1 MKNINFSISN
11 LAWDI
16 SYESEVIKILNNS
29 LISGVE
35 ISLRKYFDNLENLTT
50 DQILSLKNYGI
61 VNDLKISSLQSL
73 LFKREDLSIFASG
86 VGREQVIEYLNSIYK
101 IAKLLQVKPMV
112 FGSPKNR
119 KKGQLTSKRAFDS
132 ATEFFSDLISEWDA
146 NGPYIAF
153 EANPSV
159 YGCDFIVNNSEAIE
173 FVNSVNSPNLRW
185 HLDYGC
191 SLLAGEN
198 PTLLLMNSK
207 KLPSHIHM
215 SEKNLGPFI
224 KKNLKNYIDFLIA
237 LQICK
242 YDGVVTFEMLPHQNL
257 NSFVE
262 NIKLIDLMISES
274 H

>member
-35 ISLRKYFDNLENLTT
+35 ISLRKYFDHLENLTT
-50 DQILSLKNYGI
+50 DQILSLKNYWI
-61 VNDLKISSLQSL
+61 INDLKISSLQSL

-101 IAKLLQVKPMV
+101 IA
-112 FGSPKNR
+112 
-119 KKGQLTSKRAFDS
+119 
-132 ATEFFSDLISEWDA
+132 
-146 NGPYIAF
+146 
-153 EANPSV
+153 V

-237 LQICK
+237 LHICK
-242 YDGVVTFEMLPHQNL
+242 YNGVVTFEMLPHQNL